1 MGAFVSYTSLDLERT
16 AIVPVIASFDSGGH
30 VCPLY
35 VRLGREAF
43 RINEYF
49 VSSKYS
55 NVIEFRCKITDGD
68 SEKPLQLT
76 FYSVEGMWTVPKSS
90 DIISA
95 SI

>member
-1 MGAFVSYTSLDLERT
+1 MGAFVSYTSLDYETT

-30 VCPLY
+30 ICPLY
-35 VRLGREAF
+35 VRLGHKPYH
-43 RINEYF
+43 INEYF

-55 NVIEFRCKITDGD
+55 NIIEFRCKISDGD

-90 DIISA
+90 DTISA